1 VECSRVFSLL
11 RPAGIRE
18 QHGDMV
24 QSWLERKWMSAFSL
38 ANKAW
43 CADVLGDATQRRG
56 VRRDQLQCATR

>member
-1 VECSRVFSLL
+1 MECSRVFSLL
-11 RPAGIRE
+11 RPADMRE

-24 QSWLERKWMSAFSL
+24 LSWLERM
-38 ANKAW
+38 